1 MVTSATV
8 PNNWMPAGV
17 TPCACQYL
25 QWGYWTGRVGI
36 PNAPG
41 VSPTYSRVAQGAINT
56 WVAGQPTVNIP
67 TTGFG
72 TYNGAAVGTV
82 FNSGATYLAAGGFN
96 QMYNFAKQIGTVSIT
111 NFDGA
116 SYSAA
121 VSGAAVAGIPGFGGR
136 FGGAY
141 AGGLTGPTNRNG
153 FVLGSFYGPSA
164 QETGGTFGI
173 QSTSGLKY
181 LASGIFAGK

>member
-1 MVTSATV
+1 MD
-8 PNNWMPAGV
+8 
-17 TPCACQYL
+17 
-25 QWGYWTGRVGI
+25 
-36 PNAPG
+36 
-41 VSPTYSRVAQGAINT
+41 QGAINT

-82 FNSGATYLAAGGFN
+82 FNNGTTYLAAGGFN
-96 QMYNFAKQIGTVSIT
+96 QMYNFAKQIGRVNIT

-121 VSGAAVAGIPGFGGR
+121 VSGSRSSPVFASSPT
-136 FGGAY
+136 
-141 AGGLTGPTNRNG
+141 GLTGPTNRNG